1 MGKILGTTRYCLA
14 MTGTFIGGYA
24 DHLFP
29 LLVRMAG
36 REMKDRGFQWGSKM
50 PFVERY
56 GCIDRIIRGTTAVQA
71 TGVVRGSKSLRKA
84 KIGPVTESAE
94 AATRNHAD
102 AVRSP
107 RDAPFDLL
115 EA

>member
-29 LLVRMAG
+29 LLIRMAG
-36 REMKDRGFQWGSKM
+36 REMKEHGFQWGSKM

-56 GCIDRIIRGTTAVQA
+56 GCIDRIVGDDRRAGH
-71 TGVVRGSKSLRKA
+71 GRR
-84 KIGPVTESAE
+84 
-94 AATRNHAD
+94 TRFSVPLKGEDRASH
-102 AVRSP
+102 
-107 RDAPFDLL
+107 
-115 EA
+115 